1 MKQLQRMFL
10 AGFLASFMS
19 VTSQAASFEKY
30 FTKLM
35 KFEGKGYGINQEIW
49 GNKNFTKAEAFKI
62 HRKFYW
68 NKYHGNLFK
77 SQEMAEAL
85 IDQIITAGEGRNSVN
100 IRAFEAIIGV
110 LQDGKLSKE
119 DVQVANSFI
128 QCEYVVN
135 PYVNY
140 RLHYYGSRKSIKKYP
155 GWLTRAKT
163 FSIFDEDHN
172 MLADFL
178 VLPDILVGKAP
189 EEDLEE
195 PIEELASKVD

>member
-1 MKQLQRMFL
+1 MFL
-10 AGFLASFMS
+10 TGILVSIMS

-30 FTKLM
+30 FTKLIR
-35 KFEGKGYGINQEIW
+35 FEGKGYGINQEIW
-49 GNKNFTKAEAFKI
+49 GKKIFTKAEAFKI
-62 HRKFYW
+62 HKKYYW

-77 SQEMAEAL
+77 SQEVAEVL
-85 IDQIITAGEGRNSVN
+85 IDQIINAGEGKNSVN

-110 LQDGKLSKE
+110 KQDGKLSKE

-128 QCEYVVN
+128 QCEYIVN

-140 RLHYYGSRKSIKKYP
+140 RLHFYGSRKNAWKYP
-155 GWLTRAKT
+155 GWTIRART
-163 FSIFDEDHN
+163 FGIFDDEKN

-189 EEDLEE
+189 DEE
-195 PIEELASKVD
+195 PVEPSEEMVVKVD